1 MPELP
6 EVETMRRGIAHLVG
20 RTIARASFP
29 RSRVRPITATPR
41 PHQIAARLAGCRIV
55 AVERYGKRVAIA
67 IEPHTPPAVGDRRWL
82 VIEPRMTGL
91 LLVTAPPTVEHVRLH
106 IDLQPLHGQAASRLT
121 FWDQR
126 GLGTIRLVDAA
137 GLARACGGAALG
149 PDGLEITGA
158 ALHER
163 LATSRRAIK
172 VALLDQRA
180 VAGIGNIYA
189 AEILHRCGIDP
200 RVPCRRLKQMDWD
213 RLAAEAR
220 SLLAEA
226 VRLEGSSIGDEL
238 YRTPLSRPGRF
249 QRRHRVYGRA
259 DLPCRSCGM
268 LIERIVQAQ
277 RSTFF
282 CPGCQPRSARSRR

>member
-1 MPELP
+1 
-6 EVETMRRGIAHLVG
+6 MRRGIAHLTGKMIRSV
-20 RTIARASFP
+20 SFP
-29 RSRVRPITATPR
+29 RSHVRPITASPPPR
-41 PHQIAARLAGCRIV
+41 RIAARLEGCRIA

-67 IEPHTPPAVGDRRWL
+67 VDPGHAPAPTDRRWL

-91 LLVTAPPTVEHVRLH
+91 LLVTTPPTAAHVRMHVELF
-106 IDLQPLHGQAASRLT
+106 PPTGPATSRLT

-137 GLARACGGAALG
+137 GLARACGDSALG
-149 PDGLEITGA
+149 PDGLAITGV

-200 RVPCRRLKQMDWD
+200 RTPCRRLQRPAWD
-213 RLAAEAR
+213 ALAAETR
-220 SLLAEA
+220 RLLAEA

-259 DLPCRSCGM
+259 GLPCLRCGAA
-268 LIERIVQAQ
+268 IARIVQAQ

-282 CPGCQPRSARSRR
+282 CPDCQPRSSRGRR